1 MNAFTKRYY
10 VWIALILLAFSWI
23 SFNFDAWK
31 IFLIFAI
38 ISSVFCIFARKLRK
52 KHKNFTLMCMLLIC
66 AALLG
71 TARAQL
77 QISTNEQKIEKYSGE
92 HLISGYVAD
101 IASRQGFSTEHIIVI
116 ESIDG
121 EKVNLRSI
129 LVTEYESDLYRGDF
143 FECRAELLA
152 TRDYSD
158 AKYLKNGDT
167 YEYPLI
173 TLIQQGA
180 YVEYLD
186 KEFRL
191 DTMLAEL
198 NAELSGR
205 LIAFLGRE
213 QGHLASALLLGNREL
228 LDNDILRDFKRAGV
242 YHMLALSGL
251 HVAILVGILEFLL
264 KKARINTYLRIVVL
278 ALVSLLYIALTGFQL
293 SACRS
298 MLMLWV
304 MYLSFVFAKGSD
316 ALTSLFVAVSI
327 IVLIKPSAVLDVG
340 LQLSFLSTLG
350 VIASSI
356 IVKSLSFFN
365 KSKKSDGVIGT
376 MHSISKKIFSS
387 LLVSVCVFVATIPA
401 IMLYFGEVSLATFVS
416 NLFMG
421 IVVEV
426 FMIFALITL
435 VLSGFLNLVAPF
447 ASITNLIGS
456 AMLGLVERIADT
468 ENIMLSLNYLYVDI
482 LIIIMFIASA
492 VLFCVDLKRKWLLAI
507 PSVAFALLLCL
518 NISLYHTSREGFV
531 RAEYCM
537 GDGIVLSSN
546 EGVYICDASDGG
558 YGDIYSA
565 IILARK
571 NCFTEIDGIILS
583 HYHSNHLKSIKK
595 IFDSYK
601 IHSLYLPKPQ
611 NEREGLMM
619 SAIVREL
626 ESKDVEIY
634 IFDAGEPLSILS
646 GELMISDR
654 SFTAG
659 YAHPSIAA
667 SYTYGDNRLTLIGKP
682 YFGTYLEQSRVF
694 EQYISQSDYII
705 FGTDGRKY
713 PDKFDIFY
721 MLKKGAEVNF
731 SDFDT
736 MYRSDFEH
744 YLDDYKI
751 YFNVQYK
758 KYDLK

>member
-10 VWIALILLAFSWI
+10 IWIALILLAFSWV

-38 ISSVFCIFARKLRK
+38 ISSVFCIFATKLRK
-52 KHKNFTLMCMLLIC
+52 KCKNFTLLCLLLIG
-66 AALLG
+66 AALFG

-77 QISTNEQKIEKYSGE
+77 QIFTNEQKIEKYSGE

-101 IASRQGFSTEHIIVI
+101 VSSRQGFLTEHVIVI

-129 LVTEYESDLYRGDF
+129 LVTEYESDFYRGDF

-152 TRDYSD
+152 MRDYAD
-158 AKYLKNGDT
+158 AKYLENGDT
-167 YEYPLI
+167 YEYPLV
-173 TLIQQGA
+173 TLIDQGT

-205 LIAFLGRE
+205 LIAFLGRD

-264 KKARINTYLRIVVL
+264 KKARINTYLRVVVL
-278 ALVSLLYIALTGFQL
+278 AFVSLFYIALTGFQL

-304 MYLSFVFAKGSD
+304 MYLSFVFAKGRD

-327 IVLIKPSAVLDVG
+327 IVLINPSAVLDVG

-350 VIASSI
+350 VIASSM
-356 IVKSLSFFN
+356 IVKSLPFFN
-365 KSKKSDGVIGT
+365 KKSDGVIGVIYG
-376 MHSISKKIFSS
+376 ISKKLLSS
-387 LLVSVCVFVATIPA
+387 LLVSICVFVATLPA

-426 FMIFALITL
+426 FMIFALIML
-435 VLSGFLNLVAPF
+435 ALSEFLSLVAPF
-447 ASITNLIGS
+447 VAIANFIGS
-456 AMLGLVERIADT
+456 VMLGLVESIADT
-468 ENIMLSLNYLYVDI
+468 KNIMLSLNYPYVDI
-482 LIIIMFIASA
+482 LVIITFIASV
-492 VLFCVDLKRKWLLAI
+492 VLFGINLKRKWLLAI

-531 RAEYCM
+531 RAEYCA
-537 GDGIVLSSN
+537 GDSIVLSSN

-565 IILARK
+565 IGLARE
-571 NCFTEIDGIILS
+571 NRFTEIDGIILS
-583 HYHSNHLKSIKK
+583 HYHSNHLKSIKR
-595 IFDSYK
+595 IFDSFK

-611 NEREGLMM
+611 NEGEGLMM
-619 SAIVREL
+619 SAIIREL
-626 ESKDVEIY
+626 ESCGADIY
-634 IFDAGEPLSILS
+634 IFDAGEPLNILS
-646 GELMISDR
+646 GELLISER

-659 YAHPSIAA
+659 YEHPSVAE
-667 SYTYGDNRLTLIGKP
+667 SYKYGDSRLTLIGKP
-682 YFGTYLEQSRVF
+682 YFDTYLEQSRAF
-694 EQYISQSDYII
+694 EEYISQSDYVV

-713 PDKFDIFY
+713 PDEFDIFY
-721 MLKKGAEVNF
+721 LLKKGAEVSF
-731 SDFDT
+731 SDFYT
-736 MYRSDFEH
+736 MYKSDFEH